1 MDHLGSVNI
10 GLDWLISVWVSY
22 YRSRLAS
29 ISLDILNCRK
39 RPKIIRISEC
49 RVKANQQSLSNI
61 SLQNYT
67 HEFTSTESSKGGTL
81 LYIDQDIKYK
91 IREDLKLCKSKEVES
106 TFLEIIENNQK
117 NVIVGCFYKHPGV
130 AIQEFTNNFICPLLE
145 KLLTENKE
153 VIPMGDYNINFLNS
167 DVDHQT
173 LDTMY
178 SKSFFPTM
186 NTPNQS
192 IN

>member
-1 MDHLGSVNI
+1 MHTNI
-10 GLDWLISVWVSY
+10 SSLSYNIDGLDSF
-22 YRSRLAS
+22 
-29 ISLDILNCRK
+29 ILNCRK
-39 RPKIIRISEC
+39 RSRIIGISEC
-49 RVKANQQSLSNI
+49 CLKANQQSLSNI
-61 SLQNYT
+61 SLQNYAY
-67 HEFTSTESSKGGTL
+67 EFTSTESSKGGTL
-81 LYIDQDIKYK
+81 IYKDQSVKFK
-91 IREDLKLCKSKEVES
+91 IREDLKLYKPKEIES
-106 TFLEIIENNQK
+106 TFLEIIENTQK